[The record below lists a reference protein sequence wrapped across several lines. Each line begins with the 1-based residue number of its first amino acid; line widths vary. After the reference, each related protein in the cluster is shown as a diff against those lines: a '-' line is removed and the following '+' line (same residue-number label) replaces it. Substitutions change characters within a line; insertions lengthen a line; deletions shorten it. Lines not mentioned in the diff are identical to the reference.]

1 MGHKDALFLFHSLY
15 IFLKLWHGSLCRP
28 GSLNWDDNLL
38 LSLLIGTRAQI
49 SEKRKMMSWLLRI
62 CSVCLHFYSST
73 VSPALLSCQSYPGD
87 TFSIWQLGG
96 LSDFLSSPVYDF
108 RSWGWDTPSGNWTC
122 GQGGC
127 SESAL
132 WLQVS
137 SLPPWQLLWTL
148 EMLIANE
155 GALSSFSWPISS
167 PCLALEELV
176 AELPLAHLNRLNLF
190 KGFKSLHIKTS
201 LMEVPHAFP
210 LPTDND
216 FILLVLMSDFSA
228 ACCTDWARAPTT
240 PRMEQL
246 YKKRNTGQ
254 NNFFFSF
261 NSLQNRPWLT
271 SLRQRDLKH
280 LIFFFQGILY
290 WNSGCH
296 CHYGEDYENIQRAET
311 LAGPEDTYKLC
322 FSLLLSPIRFL
333 FPSRWNTNLYNYL
346 IHINLQ
352 GNKWNKKAPACIL

>member
-1 MGHKDALFLFHSLY
+1 MYHLQVGHKDALFLFHSLY

-216 FILLVLMSDFSA
+216 FILLVLTSDFGA
-228 ACCTDWARAPTT
+228 ACCTVEQRLLQLPEWSSFTRKEILDRIISFFLSIVSKIGHDWQVWGRGIWSTW
-240 PRMEQL
+240 
-246 YKKRNTGQ
+246 
-254 NNFFFSF
+254 FSF
-261 NSLQNRPWLT
+261 FRVLYIETVAATAITGRIMRTFKGLRP
-271 SLRQRDLKH
+271 
-280 LIFFFQGILY
+280 
-290 WNSGCH
+290 
-296 CHYGEDYENIQRAET
+296 
-311 LAGPEDTYKLC
+311 
-322 FSLLLSPIRFL
+322 
-333 FPSRWNTNLYNYL
+333 
-346 IHINLQ
+346 
-352 GNKWNKKAPACIL
+352 

>member
-1 MGHKDALFLFHSLY
+1 MYHLQVGHNDALFLFHSLY

-73 VSPALLSCQSYPGD
+73 VLPALLSCQSYPGD

-210 LPTDND
+210 LPTDNY
-216 FILLVLMSDFSA
+216 FILLVLMSDFGA
-228 ACCTDWARAPTT
+228 AFCTVEQGLLQLPEWSSFTRKEILDRIISFFISIVSKICHDWQVWGRGIWSTW
-240 PRMEQL
+240 
-246 YKKRNTGQ
+246 
-254 NNFFFSF
+254 FSF
-261 NSLQNRPWLT
+261 FRVLYIETVAATAIMGRIMRTFKGLRP
-271 SLRQRDLKH
+271 
-280 LIFFFQGILY
+280 
-290 WNSGCH
+290 
-296 CHYGEDYENIQRAET
+296 
-311 LAGPEDTYKLC
+311 
-322 FSLLLSPIRFL
+322 
-333 FPSRWNTNLYNYL
+333 
-346 IHINLQ
+346 
-352 GNKWNKKAPACIL
+352 